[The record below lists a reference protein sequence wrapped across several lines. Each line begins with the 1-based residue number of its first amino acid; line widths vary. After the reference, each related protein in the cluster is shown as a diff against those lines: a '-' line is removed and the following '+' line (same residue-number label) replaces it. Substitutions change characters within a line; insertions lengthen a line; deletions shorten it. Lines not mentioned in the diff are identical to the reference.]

1 MTTDLTA
8 AECIEALRHCTDDSS
23 ELCVDDK
30 YRCPLWDEDRM
41 TDYCKADLM
50 LAAADLIE
58 AQANRIEELNTKCAD
73 LQSQMMREVA
83 E

>member
-50 LAAADLIE
+50 LAAADIIE
-58 AQANRIEELNTKCAD
+58 AQAKLIEELEHE
-73 LQSQMMREVA
+73 MR
-83 E
+83 